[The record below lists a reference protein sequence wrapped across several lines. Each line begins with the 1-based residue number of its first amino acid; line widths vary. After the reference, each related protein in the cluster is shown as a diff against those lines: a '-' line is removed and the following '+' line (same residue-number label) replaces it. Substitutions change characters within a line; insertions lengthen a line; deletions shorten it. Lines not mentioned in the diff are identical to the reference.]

1 MSTDCANID
10 LVIMLTATSYLA
22 SSHLTLVT
30 KAADNQGLIGAA
42 RMKTH
47 HGRTRYT
54 DGINCL
60 RQKNVMKK
68 KQGNTKYM
76 HTKKSF

>member
-1 MSTDCANID
+1 
-10 LVIMLTATSYLA
+10 
-22 SSHLTLVT
+22 LVT

-54 DGINCL
+54 DGIYL
-60 RQKNVMKK
+60 VR
-68 KQGNTKYM
+68 
-76 HTKKSF
+76 KSKVGQ